1 MFTSIRDLFLLVYCV
16 VYTRV
21 ITVFIYSLSLTPT
34 FIGTARDNDTHHNL
48 QRSKILKEPIKLR

>member
-1 MFTSIRDLFLLVYCV
+1 MFTALRDLFLLVYCV

-21 ITVFIYSLSLTPT
+21 ITVFIYSLSLTPQ

-48 QRSKILKEPIKLR
+48 QRSEILK

>member
-1 MFTSIRDLFLLVYCV
+1 MFTALRDLFLLVYCV

-21 ITVFIYSLSLTPT
+21 ITVFIYSLSLTPQ

-48 QRSKILKEPIKLR
+48 QRSEILQ